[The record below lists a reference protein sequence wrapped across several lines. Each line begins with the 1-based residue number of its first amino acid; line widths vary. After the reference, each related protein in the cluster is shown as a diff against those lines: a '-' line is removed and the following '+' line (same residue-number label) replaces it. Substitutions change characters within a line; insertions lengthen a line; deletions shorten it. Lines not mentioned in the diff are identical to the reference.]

1 MNNRNNSIDLLRIFT
16 MTLVTCIHFLCY
28 NELWVNN
35 DMPTYN
41 RAFCDILI
49 TFTYCFVNIFVL
61 MSGYLLGTKTFDIK
75 RIFNTWSLVWVTCV
89 LAATGTLIVNPSG
102 FNINGLLR
110 SAFPVFT
117 ASYWYIVT
125 YFFLLLVA
133 PFINKILD
141 NYNEH
146 RIRRAIVSIGFVVL
160 IFMNFNPLV
169 NTTTFL
175 GSDSSLLWFCYMYA
189 IGAYIKRSG
198 LKHWNLVWFLGLLS
212 FVVLFAFKF
221 FGISLPG
228 GIEVL
233 GTSSVFSVLLSIF
246 IFGLFVRYK
255 CNLQSH
261 KILMG
266 GQFCLENAASVFTSY
281 KKITSSANGIGNG

>member
-41 RAFCDILI
+41 RVFCDVLI
-49 TFTYCFVNIFVL
+49 TLTYCFVNIFVL
-61 MSGYLLGTKTFDIK
+61 MSGYLLGTKSFDVR
-75 RIFNTWSLVWVTCV
+75 RILNTWSLVWVTCMI
-89 LAATGTLIVNPSG
+89 AAIGALCINPVEFS
-102 FNINGLLR
+102 INGALR
-110 SAFPVFT
+110 SAFPVLT

-133 PFINKILD
+133 PLINKILD
-141 NYNEH
+141 SYDEN
-146 RIRRAIVSIGFVVL
+146 RIRKTLVLIGFVVL
-160 IFMNFNPLV
+160 VFMNFNPLV

-189 IGAYIKRSG
+189 IGSNIRRNG
-198 LKHWNLVWFLGLLS
+198 MKHWNLIRILGVLS
-212 FVVLFAFKF
+212 FVILFTVKF
-221 FGISLPG
+221 FGLSLPG

-233 GTSSVFSVLLSIF
+233 STSSVLSVLLSLF
-246 IFGLFVRYK
+246 IFGLFVRHE
-255 CNLQSH
+255 CNLQNH
-261 KILMG
+261 KMLMG
-266 GQFCLENAASVFTSY
+266 GGNLAWEMQPLCLHYTR
-281 KKITSSANGIGNG
+281 KLLLP